1 MTTAAHPLHPPPPPA
16 RWMPDP
22 ACFRGVLI
30 ALTCAVSLAYGAAGV
45 ADTLPIRLDVAVTTA
60 AAAWG
65 ALFSL
70 TWALSPRALRT
81 PRFDW
86 CLWTVTVGS
95 MFMLAWLALGQ
106 TAAAAGVD
114 PGLTRFAPLVGL
126 VNANLAMA
134 WVFTRYAPTVAVRR
148 RDALLI
154 WIGGMNGL
162 LALGLVLGTALL
174 GDAR

>member
-1 MTTAAHPLHPPPPPA
+1 
-16 RWMPDP
+16 MPNP

-30 ALTCAVSLAYGAAGV
+30 ALTCGVSLAYAAADTRMLPVSVGV
-45 ADTLPIRLDVAVTTA
+45 AIPTA
-60 AAAWG
+60 ALAWV
-65 ALFSL
+65 ALFGL
-70 TWALSPRALRT
+70 TWKFSPPALRI

-106 TAAAAGVD
+106 AAAAAGID
-114 PGLTRFAPLVGL
+114 PELTRFAPLVGL
-126 VNANLAMA
+126 ANANVAMA

-162 LALGLVLGTALL
+162 LALGLVLGTALF
-174 GDAR
+174 GVAR

>member
-1 MTTAAHPLHPPPPPA
+1 MPPPA
-16 RWMPDP
+16 STR
-22 ACFRGVLI
+22 A
-30 ALTCAVSLAYGAAGV
+30 ALVTLTFAVSLSYAATQAATDIADALPIHLGV
-45 ADTLPIRLDVAVTTA
+45 AVGVAA
-60 AAAWG
+60 LAWCG
-65 ALFSL
+65 LFGL
-70 TWALSPRALRT
+70 TWALSPVAQRV

-95 MFMLAWLALGQ
+95 VWMLAWLALSQ
-106 TAAAAGVD
+106 SATVAGLD
-114 PGLTRFAPLVGL
+114 PALTRWGPLFGL
-126 VNANLAMA
+126 ATANVAMA

-162 LALGLVLGTALL
+162 LALGLALGILLL